1 MRLALLLRWFE
12 GWSMR
17 PQQLALAGAIL
28 VLCPGC
34 LFKKKPKPEP
44 VPVAAPTPAPAPPA
58 PAPTP
63 PADFMEPV
71 EESARLYYDDAAV
84 FTDSVRVTVRD
95 QTSLESLW
103 SRAASGQASSP
114 QLPKIDWERDMVVL
128 VSAGALHPGDQIRVD
143 SVGTREGRTV
153 TVVAVRTTI
162 QCSPFPTTSYPFE
175 IVRVRRSDVPV
186 VFLEHRAETGDC
198 AK

>member
-1 MRLALLLRWFE
+1 MRLAN
-12 GWSMR
+12 R
-17 PQQLALAGAIL
+17 PGKLALAGAIL
-28 VLCPGC
+28 LLCPGC
-34 LFKKKPKPEP
+34 LFKKKPKPDP
-44 VPVAAPTPAPAPPA
+44 VPVAAPTPAPAAPA
-58 PAPTP
+58 PAPAPAP
-63 PADFMEPV
+63 PPDFIAPV
-71 EESARLYYDDAAV
+71 EESARLYYDDAPV

-95 QTSLESLW
+95 QASLETLW

-114 QLPKIDWERDMVVL
+114 QLPTIDWNRDMVVL

-175 IVRVRRSDVPV
+175 IVRVRRSEEPV
-186 VFLEHRAETGDC
+186 VFLEHREETGDC

>member
-1 MRLALLLRWFE
+1 
-12 GWSMR
+12 MR
-17 PQQLALAGAIL
+17 PQQVALAGAIL
-28 VLCPGC
+28 LLCPGC

-44 VPVAAPTPAPAPPA
+44 VPVAAPTPTPPA
-58 PAPTP
+58 PAPSL

-95 QTSLESLW
+95 QASLETLW

-114 QLPKIDWERDMVVL
+114 QLPTIDWERDMVVL
-128 VSAGALHPGDQIRVD
+128 VGAGALHPGDQIRVD

-153 TVVAVRTTI
+153 TVVAVRTTV
-162 QCSPFPTTSYPFE
+162 QCSPFPATSYPFE
-175 IVRVRRSDVPV
+175 IVRVRRSDEPV
-186 VFLEHRAETGDC
+186 VFLEQRAETGDC
-198 AK
+198 SK